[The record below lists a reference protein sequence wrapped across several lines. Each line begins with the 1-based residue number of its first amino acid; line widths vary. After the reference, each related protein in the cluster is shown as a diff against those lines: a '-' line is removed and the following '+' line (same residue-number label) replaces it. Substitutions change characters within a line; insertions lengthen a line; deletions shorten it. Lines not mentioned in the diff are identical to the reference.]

1 MSLLRRRWL
10 AILSMAL
17 VSCLMVVELAAGNP
31 MAAAPTA
38 VLPLL
43 DQAGLSPTATPR
55 TKPAEALSAG
65 KYELSK
71 VRILGVP
78 AITVASVVLSNDEG
92 SPAARQRA
100 AVIEGNLRL
109 LYDPNQL
116 CSQGERLSEWFL
128 ESMLAGASDVCNP
141 GLGDGMVMS
150 GEPLEIATTT
160 DASGNHVLEARL
172 KGRERPFPLL
182 TITQADAEINGVTT
196 AVLAERWQSI
206 LEQRV
211 NHARA
216 ALTPERLARRWR
228 LTLLVELA
236 LFALMALVV
245 WCWGRLRQKVACLQ
259 RRSLEQGWRCRS
271 LEIRIHLLHTI
282 TRVLMVVVLFLLVV
296 MVGLG
301 VMVLPGQLPL
311 GIELLLQPSFAIL
324 KVGAVT
330 VVGLMVRAL
339 STFMLHQWAD
349 NVDVMAQERARRD
362 QRYRSLL
369 RVIHR
374 LIDVSCLVVIVLW
387 ILLDIPGVKD
397 TSLSILLFGG
407 ALLGALA
414 FVFQGLLRDFVAGL
428 LVLLEDRYAIGDW
441 IEVDGVEGEVMDVGL
456 FSTQLRCVDQ
466 RVDTLDN
473 SGIRQMRNHTKLR
486 SGSLVTFV
494 ISHQQPSID
503 AVLAVLRDQI
513 AAFMDDPDWSHRLL
527 SSPVL
532 RGVRR
537 TTPMGVQLEVLLLTH
552 SGKQWVCERE
562 FQLRVLRAFES
573 HRIRLADGLELST
586 WRQSPNQSNRN
597 AGFGSE
603 ASTI

>member
-1 MSLLRRRWL
+1 
-10 AILSMAL
+10 MAL

-38 VLPLL
+38 VFPLL
-43 DQAGLSPTATPR
+43 DQAGLSSTKTPR

-78 AITVASVVLSNDEG
+78 AITVASVVLSNDKG

-206 LEQRV
+206 LEKRV

-236 LFALMALVV
+236 LFALMALVI
-245 WCWGRLRQKVACLQ
+245 WCWGRLRKQVACLQ
-259 RRSLEQGWRCRS
+259 RRRLEQGWRCRP
-271 LEIRIHLLHTI
+271 LEIRLHLLHTI

-301 VMVLPGQLPL
+301 VMALPGQIPL

-339 STFMLHQWAD
+339 STFLLHQWAD

-369 RVIHR
+369 RVTHR

-473 SGIRQMRNHTKLR
+473 SGIRQLRNLTKLR

-552 SGKQWVCERE
+552 SGEQCVCERE

-573 HRIRLADGLELST
+573 HGIRLADDLELSA
-586 WRQSPNQSNRN
+586 WRQAPKQSNGN